1 MRKLVIFGL
10 LVLALAA
17 CTSGHGGSQSEPPP
31 TPEAVAQ
38 NPVNLL
44 QQAGATVPP
53 EVQEGQH
60 GFLAPGE
67 KFATGKL
74 KMKGVSELECRTY
87 PSSALRDE
95 AFQSAPQ
102 PFASDDTHTVIVGE
116 AFVCTISF
124 ELAYD
129 DARQDFFPPD
139 AKLRKQTA
147 ATVAKRIGGK
157 II

>member
-1 MRKLVIFGL
+1 MKRTIVAAALI
-10 LVLALAA
+10 LAA

-53 EVQEGQH
+53 EVKEGQH

-74 KMKGVSELECRTY
+74 AMKGVEELECRTY
-87 PSSALRDE
+87 PSSELRDE
-95 AFQSAPQ
+95 AFRSAPV
-102 PFASDDTHTVIVGE
+102 PFASDDTNTYIVGE
-116 AFVCTISF
+116 AFICRISF

-129 DARQDFFPPD
+129 DKRQDFFPPD
-139 AKLRKQTA
+139 ANARKQAA
-147 ATVAKRIGGK
+147 ATVAARINGK